1 MSGAAKHYGIEM
13 TVLVRIMEE
22 ENGMRTE
29 DRSMC
34 TCPVVGRMAVSQ

>member
-29 DRSMC
+29 DRSTF
-34 TCPVVGRMAVSQ
+34 TCPVVSRKAVIQ